1 MKLRLFY
8 NSAVIA
14 TILSYLLIFIGGL
27 VRVSG
32 AGMGCPNWPKCAEGW
47 IPPTNIDI
55 NQINTTLAWIE
66 FTNRMFGV
74 ILGISIIVLNVI
86 AIFYFRKKYNSF
98 STNQAS
104 LLFYSILSLIFVVI
118 NGILGGVLVR
128 FELNPYI
135 KTAHMLFALVLVSI
149 LSYICIKSYKI
160 LNPKLF
166 KGLKNNSNLSKSL
179 IFLWILIVIEILLG
193 TGIRTNIELNS
204 PDFFKENPLGS
215 IGDLLDTL
223 PSYKYLHSILGF
235 LLLFLSIYIYLQFR
249 NHKLYIVQFLRMFII
264 AMIIVQ
270 IFLGYMLVL
279 FDLPQSFQQL
289 TRLFHTWGSSWLVGV
304 IIILYNCISDE
315 YAK

>member
-118 NGILGGVLVR
+118 NGIS
-128 FELNPYI
+128 YS
-135 KTAHMLFALVLVSI
+135 TTYAFA
-149 LSYICIKSYKI
+149 YHRRA
-160 LNPKLF
+160 
-166 KGLKNNSNLSKSL
+166 
-179 IFLWILIVIEILLG
+179 W
-193 TGIRTNIELNS
+193 
-204 PDFFKENPLGS
+204 
-215 IGDLLDTL
+215 
-223 PSYKYLHSILGF
+223 
-235 LLLFLSIYIYLQFR
+235 
-249 NHKLYIVQFLRMFII
+249 
-264 AMIIVQ
+264 
-270 IFLGYMLVL
+270 
-279 FDLPQSFQQL
+279 PQS
-289 TRLFHTWGSSWLVGV
+289 TR
-304 IIILYNCISDE
+304 ISRRSAARSTPLSNNQ
-315 YAK
+315 Y